1 MVWVTYVESFLVIC
15 YRITLGRYNME
26 LLQSILKTWRR
37 NLFQTLI
44 VDDFRSWRGID
55 LQVASWHVQKKLIS
69 MDDSEH
75 VGVMLPTSGLFP
87 VAATAIWSLGKT
99 IVPINYLLSP
109 DEISYIM
116 KDAGLKT
123 VITVGPM
130 LNMVGPLPENVQALE
145 MDTMSFGGLPP
156 IRRIVKRG
164 EETLA
169 ALLYT
174 SGTSGRPKGVM
185 LSEGNIR
192 SNVDQCCAWSGF
204 NKSDSFLGL
213 LPQFH
218 SFGFTVTTMLPMSI
232 GAKAIYSARFNPR
245 KTFDLLR
252 KHRPTAMLAIPSMFN
267 ALLNAKSGEPDD
279 FSSVRFAVSGGE
291 ALPDAVFEGMKQKF
305 GLVINEGYG
314 LTETAPVTNWCRP
327 DEHRRGSV
335 GMPVTGVTER
345 IVDEKGNDLGP
356 CEDGEVR
363 MSGPNIMQG
372 YYKLPEETAAVFDDQ
387 GYFRSGDMGQFDE
400 DGFLY
405 ITGRI
410 KEMLIIGGE
419 NVFPREIEEVLTKH
433 ESVSAAGVVGRPDLS
448 RGEVAVAFVEL
459 VDGAEFNEQALRSW
473 CRETL
478 ASFKVPKSIIL
489 LDELP
494 RNPTG
499 KIMRRALSAVL
510 KEELSE

>member
-1 MVWVTYVESFLVIC
+1 MQ
-15 YRITLGRYNME
+15 
-26 LLQSILKTWRR
+26 LLQSILKTWRW
-37 NLFQTLI
+37 NLFTSLI

-55 LQVASWHVQKKLIS
+55 LQVASWHVQKKLAS
-69 MDDSEH
+69 MDNSKH

-109 DEISYIM
+109 DEIAYII
-116 KDAGLKT
+116 KDAGLET

-130 LNMVGPLPENVQALE
+130 LEMVGPLPETVQQLR
-145 MDTMSFGGLPP
+145 MDEMSFGGLPP
-156 IRRIVKRG
+156 VRRSVRQD
-164 EETLA
+164 ENALM

-192 SNVDQCCAWSGF
+192 SNVEQCCQWSGF

-232 GAKAIYSARFNPR
+232 GAKAIYCARFNPR
-245 KTFDLLR
+245 KVFDLLR
-252 KHRPTAMLAIPSMFN
+252 THRPTAMLAIPSMFN
-267 ALLNAKSGEPDD
+267 ALLNSKSGQSDD
-279 FSSVRFAVSGGE
+279 FASVRFAVSGGE
-291 ALPDAVFEGMKQKF
+291 ALPDAVFEGMKKKF
-305 GLVINEGYG
+305 GLIINEGYG
-314 LTETAPVTNWCRP
+314 LTETSPVTNWCRP

-335 GMPVTGVTER
+335 GMPVTGVTEK
-345 IVDEKGNDLGP
+345 IVDEEGNDVRWGV
-356 CEDGEVR
+356 DGEVR
-363 MSGPNIMQG
+363 ISGPNIMQG
-372 YYKLPEETAAVFDDQ
+372 YYNLPEETAAVFDDQ
-387 GYFRSGDMGQFDE
+387 GFFCTGDMGQLDE

-410 KEMLIIGGE
+410 KEMMIIGGE
-419 NVFPREIEEVLTKH
+419 NVFPREIEEVLSKH

-459 VDGAEFNEQALRSW
+459 VDDATFDEQSLRSW

-478 ASFKVPKSIIL
+478 ASFKVPKSVIL

-499 KIMRRALSAVL
+499 KILRR
-510 KEELSE
+510 ELSVLLEKEMSS

>member
-1 MVWVTYVESFLVIC
+1 MQ
-15 YRITLGRYNME
+15 
-26 LLQSILKTWRR
+26 LLQTILKTWRR
-37 NLFQTLI
+37 NLFRTLI
-44 VDDFRSWRGID
+44 VDDYRSWRGVD
-55 LQVASWHVQKKLIS
+55 LRVATWHLQKKLAS
-69 MDDSEH
+69 YGDSPH

-87 VAATAIWSLGKT
+87 VAAAAIWSLGKT
-99 IVPINYLLSP
+99 IVPINYLLSS
-109 DEISYIM
+109 DEIAYII
-116 KDAGLKT
+116 KDAGLET

-130 LNMVGPLPENVQALE
+130 LDMVGPLPEIVQELR
-145 MDTMSFGGLPP
+145 MDEMSFGGFPP
-156 IRRIVKRG
+156 IRRIAKRQNDA
-164 EETLA
+164 LA

-192 SNVDQCCAWSGF
+192 SNVEQSCAWSGF

-218 SFGFTVTTMLPMSI
+218 SFGFTVTTMLPMAI
-232 GAKAIYSARFNPR
+232 GAKAFYSARFNPR

-252 KHRPTAMLAIPSMFN
+252 THRPTAMLAIPSMYN
-267 ALLNAKSGEPDD
+267 ALLNSKSGQQDD

-291 ALPDAVFEGMKQKF
+291 ALPDAVFEGMKKKF

-314 LTETAPVTNWCRP
+314 LTETAPVSNWCRP

-345 IVDEKGNDLGP
+345 IVDENGIDLGAG
-356 CEDGEVR
+356 EDGEVR
-363 MSGPNIMQG
+363 ISGPNIMQG
-372 YYKLPEETAAVFDDQ
+372 YYNLPEETASVFDDQ
-387 GYFRSGDMGQFDE
+387 GYFRTGDMGQLDE

-433 ESVSAAGVVGRPDLS
+433 ESVSAAGVVGRADVS

-459 VDGAEFNEQALRSW
+459 VEGAEFDEQALRSW
-473 CRETL
+473 CRATL
-478 ASFKVPKSIIL
+478 ASFKVPKSVIY
-489 LDELP
+489 LDALP

-499 KIMRRALSAVL
+499 KIMRR
-510 KEELSE
+510 ELSVLLEKEKTL